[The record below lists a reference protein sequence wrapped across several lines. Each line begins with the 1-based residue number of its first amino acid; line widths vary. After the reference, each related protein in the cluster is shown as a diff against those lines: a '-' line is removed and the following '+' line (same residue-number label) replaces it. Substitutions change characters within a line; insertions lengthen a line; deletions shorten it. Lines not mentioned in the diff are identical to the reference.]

1 MWWNKAAVAAVLAAS
16 LCISLRPVRAAEVCP
31 VRPGEAV
38 RFVDVF
44 DGAPEEL
51 ATLVPN
57 KARKF
62 SGYWRLGYVYDAGR
76 FVTVRCKYADGTV
89 TDVKLPS
96 KVHQCD
102 YKIDAEKSLKLNCH

>member
-16 LCISLRPVRAAEVCP
+16 LSLAPPPGRAAEVCP
-31 VRPGEAV
+31 ARAGQAV
-38 RFVDVF
+38 RFVDIF

-51 ATLVPN
+51 ATLVPD

-76 FVTVRCKYADGTV
+76 FVTVRCKYADRTV

-96 KVHQCD
+96 KVRQCD
-102 YKIDAEKSLKLNCH
+102 YKIDAQKSLKLTCH